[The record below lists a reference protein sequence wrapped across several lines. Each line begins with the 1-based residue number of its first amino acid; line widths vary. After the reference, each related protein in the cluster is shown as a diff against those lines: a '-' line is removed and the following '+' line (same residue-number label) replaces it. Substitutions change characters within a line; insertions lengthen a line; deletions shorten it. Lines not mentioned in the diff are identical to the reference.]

1 MNEISQ
7 QVQQI
12 LVKILK
18 SENHAVT
25 GDSSPLNLEGWDSL
39 VQVELI
45 AAVEEY
51 FNITFTLKD
60 LPKLNSIHNISELV
74 EQKLHS

>member
-7 QVQQI
+7 QVQLI
-12 LVKILK
+12 LIRILK
-18 SENHAVT
+18 SENHSVT

-45 AAVEEY
+45 AAVEEQ
-51 FNITFTLKD
+51 FNITFSLKD
-60 LPKLNSIHNISELV
+60 LPKLNSIRSISELV
-74 EQKLHS
+74 EHKLHS